1 MKTFIKISISA
12 FALIISTSLQAQ
24 KAWTLEECINQ
35 AISSNI
41 QIQQQSLQTQ
51 SAKADVLQ
59 SKLQA
64 APSINGSASNNWQ
77 TGFNINPKTNLP
89 EENLAFRTNSFG
101 ASANM
106 PLFNGFQTV
115 NNMRLKESDYKASQ
129 FDLENTKN
137 TISLN
142 VANAYLSALQQAE
155 ILAASTSQADATR
168 KILERQQKLYDLGG
182 LNRSKLLQLKA
193 QLSNEE
199 YAIINNQANLN
210 QAYLNLW
217 QLINVDPSD
226 KNTIEKPN
234 QIALDVKDEVKTV
247 DAIYNEFEKRSP
259 DVVAAQHRLRSA
271 DLQHYVALGGR
282 SVRLSVTGSAS
293 SFYTTLGVTNQYG
306 PTIIP
311 SSLIGYYL
319 DGTGTK
325 KDVYSIEH
333 PSVGILKSEETPF
346 SEQFKKNFGTSL
358 GLTLS
363 VPIFN
368 GWSVNTNIQKAN
380 IQQMNAKLN
389 EKQVKL
395 NVYKNVNQSYLN
407 FKNAIKRYE
416 ASQETMDANK
426 EAYEISEKQFELGA
440 LNISDYI
447 SSKNSFN
454 KSQND
459 YLQAKYEVVFRRK
472 VLDFYEGKP
481 LK

>member
-1 MKTFIKISISA
+1 LKTFIKISLSA
-12 FALIISTSLQAQ
+12 FALIISISLQAQ
-24 KAWTLEECINQ
+24 KSWTLEACINQ

-64 APSINGSASNNWQ
+64 APSINGSATNTWQ

-142 VANAYLSALQQAE
+142 VANAYLSVLQQTE
-155 ILAASTSQADATR
+155 ILAASNSQADATR

-217 QLINVDPSD
+217 QLINVEPND

-234 QIALDVKDEVKTV
+234 QIVLDVKDEVKTV

-271 DLQHYVALGGR
+271 DLQHFVALGGR
-282 SVRLSVTGSAS
+282 SVRLSLSGSLS
-293 SFYTTLGVTNQYG
+293 SFYSTLSTQN
-306 PTIIP
+306 
-311 SSLIGYYL
+311 
-319 DGTGTK
+319 TGTPILTNIPFGVDK
-325 KDVYSIEH
+325 NGDPVYIQQRVYSSSET
-333 PSVGILKSEETPF
+333 VGF
-346 SEQFKKNFGTSL
+346 SDQFKKNYGTSL
-358 GLTLS
+358 GLNLT

>member
-1 MKTFIKISISA
+1 LKTFIKISLSA
-12 FALIISTSLQAQ
+12 FALIISISLQAQ
-24 KAWTLEECINQ
+24 KSWTLEACINQ

-64 APSINGSASNNWQ
+64 APSINGSATNTWQ

-142 VANAYLSALQQAE
+142 VANAYLSVLQQTE
-155 ILAASTSQADATR
+155 ILAAANSQADATR

-217 QLINVDPSD
+217 QLINVEPND

-282 SVRLSVTGSAS
+282 SVRLSLSGSLS
-293 SFYTTLGVTNQYG
+293 SFYSTLSTQN
-306 PTIIP
+306 
-311 SSLIGYYL
+311 
-319 DGTGTK
+319 TGTPILTNIPFGVEK
-325 KDVYSIEH
+325 NGDPVYIQQRVYSSSET
-333 PSVGILKSEETPF
+333 VGF
-346 SEQFKKNFGTSL
+346 SDQFKKNYGTSL
-358 GLTLS
+358 GLNLT

>member
-64 APSINGSASNNWQ
+64 APSINGSATNNWQ

-142 VANAYLSALQQAE
+142 VANAYLSVLQQTE
-155 ILAASTSQADATR
+155 ILAASNSQADATR

-217 QLINVDPSD
+217 QLINVEPND

-234 QIALDVKDEVKTV
+234 QMVLDVKDEVKTV

-293 SFYTTLGVTNQYG
+293 SFYTTLGVTSQFA
-306 PTIIP
+306 TINNP
-311 SSLIGYYL
+311 PIGYYL
-319 DGTGTK
+319 DGTGAK
-325 KDVYSIEH
+325 QSVFSNSSYSV
-333 PSVGILKSEETPF
+333 PVSSSETPF
-346 SEQFKKNFGTSL
+346 SDQFKKNFGTSL

>member
-1 MKTFIKISISA
+1 LKTFIKISLSA
-12 FALIISTSLQAQ
+12 FALIISISLQAQ
-24 KAWTLEECINQ
+24 KSWTLEACINQ

-64 APSINGSASNNWQ
+64 APSINGSATNTWQ

-142 VANAYLSALQQAE
+142 VANAYLSVLQQTE
-155 ILAASTSQADATR
+155 ILAAANSQADATR

-217 QLINVDPSD
+217 QLINVEPND

-234 QIALDVKDEVKTV
+234 QIELDVKDEVKTV

-259 DVVAAQHRLRSA
+259 DVVAAQHRLQSA
-271 DLQHYVALGGR
+271 DLQHFVALGGR
-282 SVRLSVTGSAS
+282 SVRLSLSGSLS
-293 SFYTTLGVTNQYG
+293 SFYSTLSTQN
-306 PTIIP
+306 
-311 SSLIGYYL
+311 
-319 DGTGTK
+319 TGTPILTNIPFGVDK
-325 KDVYSIEH
+325 NGDPVYIQQRVYSSSET
-333 PSVGILKSEETPF
+333 VGF
-346 SEQFKKNFGTSL
+346 SDQFKKNYGTSL
-358 GLTLS
+358 GLNLT

>member
-1 MKTFIKISISA
+1 MKTFIKISLSA
-12 FALIISTSLQAQ
+12 FALIISISLQAQ
-24 KAWTLEECINQ
+24 KSWTLEACINQ

-51 SAKADVLQ
+51 SAKTDVLQ

-64 APSINGSASNNWQ
+64 APSINGSATNTWQ

-142 VANAYLSALQQAE
+142 VANAYLSVLQQTE
-155 ILAASTSQADATR
+155 ILAASNSQADATR

-199 YAIINNQANLN
+199 YAITNNQANLN

-217 QLINVDPSD
+217 QLINVEPND

-271 DLQHYVALGGR
+271 DLQHFVALGGR
-282 SVRLSVTGSAS
+282 SVRLSLSGSLS
-293 SFYTTLGVTNQYG
+293 SFYSTLSTQN
-306 PTIIP
+306 
-311 SSLIGYYL
+311 
-319 DGTGTK
+319 TGTPILTNIPFGVDK
-325 KDVYSIEH
+325 NGDPVYIQQRVYSSSET
-333 PSVGILKSEETPF
+333 VGF
-346 SEQFKKNFGTSL
+346 SDQFKKNYGTSL
-358 GLTLS
+358 GLNLT

>member
-1 MKTFIKISISA
+1 LKTFIKISISA

-24 KAWTLEECINQ
+24 KSWTLEECINQ

-41 QIQQQSLQTQ
+41 QIQQQALLTQ

-64 APSINGSASNNWQ
+64 APSINGSAANNWQ

-142 VANAYLSALQQAE
+142 VANAYLSALQQTE
-155 ILAASTSQADATR
+155 ILAASSSQADATR

-217 QLINVDPSD
+217 QLINVEPND
-226 KNTIEKPN
+226 KNSIEKPN
-234 QIALDVKDEVKTV
+234 QMTLDVKDEVKTV

-282 SVRLSVTGSAS
+282 SVRLSLSGSLS
-293 SFYTTLGVTNQYG
+293 SFYSTLSTQN
-306 PTIIP
+306 
-311 SSLIGYYL
+311 
-319 DGTGTK
+319 TGTPVLTNIPFGVDK
-325 KDVYSIEH
+325 NGDPVYIQQRIYSSSET
-333 PSVGILKSEETPF
+333 VGF
-346 SEQFKKNFGTSL
+346 SDQFKKNFGTSL
-358 GLTLS
+358 GINLT

-380 IQQMNAKLN
+380 IQQMNAKLS

-416 ASQETMDANK
+416 ASQETMDANN

>member
-1 MKTFIKISISA
+1 MKTFIKISLSA
-12 FALIISTSLQAQ
+12 FALIISISLQAQ
-24 KAWTLEECINQ
+24 KSWTLEACINQ

-64 APSINGSASNNWQ
+64 APSINGSATNTWQ

-142 VANAYLSALQQAE
+142 VANAYLSVLQQTE
-155 ILAASTSQADATR
+155 ILAAANSQADATR

-217 QLINVDPSD
+217 QLINVEPND

-271 DLQHYVALGGR
+271 DLQHFVALGGR
-282 SVRLSVTGSAS
+282 SVRLSLSGSLS
-293 SFYTTLGVTNQYG
+293 SFYSTLSTQN
-306 PTIIP
+306 
-311 SSLIGYYL
+311 
-319 DGTGTK
+319 TGTPILTNIPFGVDK
-325 KDVYSIEH
+325 NGDPVYIQQRVYSSSET
-333 PSVGILKSEETPF
+333 VGF
-346 SEQFKKNFGTSL
+346 SDQFKKNYGTSL
-358 GLTLS
+358 GLNLT

-380 IQQMNAKLN
+380 IQQINAKLN

>member
-1 MKTFIKISISA
+1 LKTFIKISLSA
-12 FALIISTSLQAQ
+12 FALIISISLQAQ
-24 KAWTLEECINQ
+24 KSWTLEACINQ

-64 APSINGSASNNWQ
+64 APSINGSATNTWQ

-142 VANAYLSALQQAE
+142 VANAYLSVLQQTE
-155 ILAASTSQADATR
+155 ILAAANSQADATR

-217 QLINVDPSD
+217 QLINVEPND

-271 DLQHYVALGGR
+271 DLQHFVALGGR
-282 SVRLSVTGSAS
+282 SVRLSLSGSLS
-293 SFYTTLGVTNQYG
+293 SFYSTLSTQN
-306 PTIIP
+306 
-311 SSLIGYYL
+311 
-319 DGTGTK
+319 TGTPILTNIPFGVDK
-325 KDVYSIEH
+325 NGDPVYIQQRVYSSSET
-333 PSVGILKSEETPF
+333 VGF
-346 SEQFKKNFGTSL
+346 SDQFKKNYGTSL
-358 GLTLS
+358 GLNLT

-380 IQQMNAKLN
+380 IQQINAKLN

>member
-1 MKTFIKISISA
+1 LKTFIKISLSA
-12 FALIISTSLQAQ
+12 FALIISISLQAQ
-24 KAWTLEECINQ
+24 KSWTLEACINQ

-51 SAKADVLQ
+51 SAKTDVLQ

-64 APSINGSASNNWQ
+64 APSINGSATNTWQ

-142 VANAYLSALQQAE
+142 VANAYLSVLQQTE
-155 ILAASTSQADATR
+155 ILAASNSQADATR

-217 QLINVDPSD
+217 QLINVEPND

-271 DLQHYVALGGR
+271 DLQHFVALGGR
-282 SVRLSVTGSAS
+282 SVRLSLSGSLS
-293 SFYTTLGVTNQYG
+293 SFYSTLSTQN
-306 PTIIP
+306 
-311 SSLIGYYL
+311 
-319 DGTGTK
+319 TGTPILTNIPFGVDK
-325 KDVYSIEH
+325 NGDPVYIQQRVYSSSET
-333 PSVGILKSEETPF
+333 VGF
-346 SEQFKKNFGTSL
+346 SDQFKKNYGTSL
-358 GLTLS
+358 GLNLT

>member
-1 MKTFIKISISA
+1 LKTFIKISISA

-24 KAWTLEECINQ
+24 KSWTLEECINQ

-41 QIQQQSLQTQ
+41 QIQQQALLTQ

-64 APSINGSASNNWQ
+64 APSINGSAANNWQ

-142 VANAYLSALQQAE
+142 VANAYLSALQQTE
-155 ILAASTSQADATR
+155 ILAASSSQADATR

-217 QLINVDPSD
+217 QLINVDPND

-234 QIALDVKDEVKTV
+234 QLTLDVKDELKTV

-282 SVRLSVTGSAS
+282 SVRLSLSGSLS
-293 SFYTTLGVTNQYG
+293 SFYSTLSTQ
-306 PTIIP
+306 
-311 SSLIGYYL
+311 S
-319 DGTGTK
+319 TGTPVLTNIPFGVDK
-325 KDVYSIEH
+325 NGDPVYIQQRIYSGSET
-333 PSVGILKSEETPF
+333 VGF
-346 SEQFKKNFGTSL
+346 SDQFKKNFGTSL
-358 GLTLS
+358 GINLT

-368 GWSVNTNIQKAN
+368 GWNVNTNIQKAN
-380 IQQMNAKLN
+380 IQQMNAKLS

>member
-1 MKTFIKISISA
+1 MKTFIKISLSA
-12 FALIISTSLQAQ
+12 FALIISVSLQAQ
-24 KAWTLEECINQ
+24 KSWTLEACINQ

-64 APSINGSASNNWQ
+64 APSINGSATNTWQ

-142 VANAYLSALQQAE
+142 VANAYLSVLQQTE
-155 ILAASTSQADATR
+155 ILAAANSQADATR

-217 QLINVDPSD
+217 QLINVEPND

-234 QIALDVKDEVKTV
+234 QIELDVKDEVKTV

-271 DLQHYVALGGR
+271 DLQHFVALGGR
-282 SVRLSVTGSAS
+282 SVRLSLSGSLS
-293 SFYTTLGVTNQYG
+293 SFYSTLSTQN
-306 PTIIP
+306 
-311 SSLIGYYL
+311 
-319 DGTGTK
+319 TGTPILTNIPFGVDK
-325 KDVYSIEH
+325 NGDPVYIQQRVYSSSET
-333 PSVGILKSEETPF
+333 VGF
-346 SEQFKKNFGTSL
+346 SDQFKKNYGTSL
-358 GLTLS
+358 GLNLT

>member
-12 FALIISTSLQAQ
+12 FALIFSTSLQAQ
-24 KAWTLEECINQ
+24 KSWTLEECINQ

-64 APSINGSASNNWQ
+64 APSINGSATNNWQ

-142 VANAYLSALQQAE
+142 VANAYLSVLQQTE
-155 ILAASTSQADATR
+155 ILAASNSQADATR

-199 YAIINNQANLN
+199 YSIINNQANLN

-217 QLINVDPSD
+217 QLINVDPND

-293 SFYTTLGVTNQYG
+293 SFYTTLGVTSQYA
-306 PTIIP
+306 TINNP
-311 SSLIGYYL
+311 PIGYYL
-319 DGTGTK
+319 DGTGAKQSVFSTSS
-325 KDVYSIEH
+325 YSVPIS
-333 PSVGILKSEETPF
+333 SVETPF
-346 SEQFKKNFGTSL
+346 SDQFKKNFGTSL

-380 IQQMNAKLN
+380 IQQLNAKLN

-459 YLQAKYEVVFRRK
+459 YLQAKYEMVFRRK

>member
-1 MKTFIKISISA
+1 MKTFIKISLSA
-12 FALIISTSLQAQ
+12 FALIISISLQAQ
-24 KAWTLEECINQ
+24 KSWTLEACINQ

-64 APSINGSASNNWQ
+64 APSINGSATNTWQ

-142 VANAYLSALQQAE
+142 VANAYLSVLQQTE
-155 ILAASTSQADATR
+155 ILAASNSQADATR

-217 QLINVDPSD
+217 QLINVEPND

-271 DLQHYVALGGR
+271 DLQHFVALGGR
-282 SVRLSVTGSAS
+282 SVRLSLSGSLS
-293 SFYTTLGVTNQYG
+293 SFYSTLSTQN
-306 PTIIP
+306 
-311 SSLIGYYL
+311 
-319 DGTGTK
+319 TGTPILTNIPFGVDK
-325 KDVYSIEH
+325 NGDPVYIQQRVYSSSET
-333 PSVGILKSEETPF
+333 VGF
-346 SEQFKKNFGTSL
+346 SDQFKKNYGTSL
-358 GLTLS
+358 GLNLT

>member
-1 MKTFIKISISA
+1 MKTFIKISLSA
-12 FALIISTSLQAQ
+12 FALIISISLQAQ
-24 KAWTLEECINQ
+24 KSWTLEACINQ
-35 AISSNI
+35 AIGSNI

-64 APSINGSASNNWQ
+64 APSINGSATNTWQ

-142 VANAYLSALQQAE
+142 VANAYLSVLQQTE
-155 ILAASTSQADATR
+155 ILAASNSQADATR

-217 QLINVDPSD
+217 QLINVEPND
-226 KNTIEKPN
+226 KNTIERPN
-234 QIALDVKDEVKTV
+234 QIALDLKDEVKTV

-271 DLQHYVALGGR
+271 DLQHFVALGGR
-282 SVRLSVTGSAS
+282 SVRLSLSGSLS
-293 SFYTTLGVTNQYG
+293 SFYSTLSTQN
-306 PTIIP
+306 
-311 SSLIGYYL
+311 
-319 DGTGTK
+319 TGTPILTNIPFGVDK
-325 KDVYSIEH
+325 NGDPVYIQQRVYSSSET
-333 PSVGILKSEETPF
+333 VGF
-346 SEQFKKNFGTSL
+346 SDQFKKNYGTSL
-358 GLTLS
+358 GLNLT

-440 LNISDYI
+440 LNIGDYI

>member
-1 MKTFIKISISA
+1 LKTFIKISLSA
-12 FALIISTSLQAQ
+12 FALIISISLQAQ
-24 KAWTLEECINQ
+24 KSWTLEACINQ

-51 SAKADVLQ
+51 SAKTDVLQ

-64 APSINGSASNNWQ
+64 APSINGSATNTWQ

-142 VANAYLSALQQAE
+142 VANAYLSVLQQTE
-155 ILAASTSQADATR
+155 ILAASNSQADATR

-199 YAIINNQANLN
+199 YAITNNQANLN

-217 QLINVDPSD
+217 QLINVEPND

-271 DLQHYVALGGR
+271 DLQHFVALGGR
-282 SVRLSVTGSAS
+282 SVRLSLSGSLS
-293 SFYTTLGVTNQYG
+293 SFYSTLSTQN
-306 PTIIP
+306 
-311 SSLIGYYL
+311 
-319 DGTGTK
+319 TGTPILTNIPFGVDK
-325 KDVYSIEH
+325 NGDPVYIQQRVYSSSET
-333 PSVGILKSEETPF
+333 VGF
-346 SEQFKKNFGTSL
+346 SDQFKKNYGTSL
-358 GLTLS
+358 GLNLT

>member
-12 FALIISTSLQAQ
+12 FALIFSTSLQAQ
-24 KAWTLEECINQ
+24 KSWTLEECINQ

-64 APSINGSASNNWQ
+64 APSVNGSATNTWQ

-142 VANAYLSALQQAE
+142 VANAYLSVLQQTE
-155 ILAASTSQADATR
+155 ILAASNSQADATR

-217 QLINVDPSD
+217 QLINVDPND

-234 QIALDVKDEVKTV
+234 QLTLDVKDELKTV

-282 SVRLSVTGSAS
+282 SVRLSLSGSLS
-293 SFYTTLGVTNQYG
+293 SFYSTLSTQ
-306 PTIIP
+306 
-311 SSLIGYYL
+311 S
-319 DGTGTK
+319 TGTPVLTNIPFGVDK
-325 KDVYSIEH
+325 NGDPVYIQQGIYSGSET
-333 PSVGILKSEETPF
+333 VGF
-346 SEQFKKNFGTSL
+346 SDQFKKNFGTSL
-358 GLTLS
+358 GINLT

-368 GWSVNTNIQKAN
+368 GWNVNTNIQKAN
-380 IQQMNAKLN
+380 IQQMNAKLS

>member
-1 MKTFIKISISA
+1 MKTFIKISLSA
-12 FALIISTSLQAQ
+12 FALIISISLQAQ
-24 KAWTLEECINQ
+24 KSWTLEVCINQ

-64 APSINGSASNNWQ
+64 APSINGSATNTWQ

-142 VANAYLSALQQAE
+142 VANAYLSVLQQTE
-155 ILAASTSQADATR
+155 ILAASNSQADATR

-217 QLINVDPSD
+217 QLINVEPND

-271 DLQHYVALGGR
+271 DLQHFVALGGR
-282 SVRLSVTGSAS
+282 SVRLSLSGSLS
-293 SFYTTLGVTNQYG
+293 SFYSTLSTQN
-306 PTIIP
+306 
-311 SSLIGYYL
+311 
-319 DGTGTK
+319 TGTPILTNIPFGVDK
-325 KDVYSIEH
+325 NGDPVYIQQRVYSSSET
-333 PSVGILKSEETPF
+333 VGF
-346 SEQFKKNFGTSL
+346 SDQFKKNYGTSL
-358 GLTLS
+358 GLNLT

>member
-1 MKTFIKISISA
+1 MKTFIKISLSA
-12 FALIISTSLQAQ
+12 FALIISISLQAQ
-24 KAWTLEECINQ
+24 KSWTLEACINQ

-51 SAKADVLQ
+51 SAKTDVLQ

-64 APSINGSASNNWQ
+64 APSINGSATNTWQ

-142 VANAYLSALQQAE
+142 VANAYLSVLQQTE
-155 ILAASTSQADATR
+155 ILAASNSQADATR

-217 QLINVDPSD
+217 QLINVEPND

-271 DLQHYVALGGR
+271 DLQHFVALGGR
-282 SVRLSVTGSAS
+282 SVRLSLSGSLS
-293 SFYTTLGVTNQYG
+293 SFYSTLSTQN
-306 PTIIP
+306 
-311 SSLIGYYL
+311 
-319 DGTGTK
+319 TGTPILTNIPFGVDK
-325 KDVYSIEH
+325 NGDPVYIQQRVYSSSET
-333 PSVGILKSEETPF
+333 VGF
-346 SEQFKKNFGTSL
+346 SDQFKKNYGTSL
-358 GLTLS
+358 GLNLT

>member
-1 MKTFIKISISA
+1 
-12 FALIISTSLQAQ
+12 
-24 KAWTLEECINQ
+24 
-35 AISSNI
+35 
-41 QIQQQSLQTQ
+41 
-51 SAKADVLQ
+51 
-59 SKLQA
+59 
-64 APSINGSASNNWQ
+64 
-77 TGFNINPKTNLP
+77 
-89 EENLAFRTNSFG
+89 
-101 ASANM
+101 
-106 PLFNGFQTV
+106 
-115 NNMRLKESDYKASQ
+115 
-129 FDLENTKN
+129 
-137 TISLN
+137 
-142 VANAYLSALQQAE
+142 
-155 ILAASTSQADATR
+155 
-168 KILERQQKLYDLGG
+168 
-182 LNRSKLLQLKA
+182 LQLKA

-217 QLINVDPSD
+217 QLINVEPND

-271 DLQHYVALGGR
+271 DLQHFVALGGR
-282 SVRLSVTGSAS
+282 SVRLSLSGSLS
-293 SFYTTLGVTNQYG
+293 SFYSTLSTQN
-306 PTIIP
+306 
-311 SSLIGYYL
+311 
-319 DGTGTK
+319 TGTPILTNIPFGVDK
-325 KDVYSIEH
+325 NGDPVYIQQRVYSSSET
-333 PSVGILKSEETPF
+333 VGF
-346 SEQFKKNFGTSL
+346 SDQFKKNYGTSL
-358 GLTLS
+358 GLNLT

-380 IQQMNAKLN
+380 IQQINAKLN

>member
-1 MKTFIKISISA
+1 LKTFIKISLSA
-12 FALIISTSLQAQ
+12 FALIISISLQAQ
-24 KAWTLEECINQ
+24 KSWTLEVCINQ

-64 APSINGSASNNWQ
+64 APSINGSATNTWQ

-142 VANAYLSALQQAE
+142 VANAYLSVLQQTE
-155 ILAASTSQADATR
+155 ILAASNSQADATR

-217 QLINVDPSD
+217 QLINVEPND

-271 DLQHYVALGGR
+271 DLQHFVALGGR
-282 SVRLSVTGSAS
+282 SVRLSLSGSLS
-293 SFYTTLGVTNQYG
+293 SFYSTLSTQN
-306 PTIIP
+306 
-311 SSLIGYYL
+311 
-319 DGTGTK
+319 TGTPILTNIPFGVDK
-325 KDVYSIEH
+325 NGDPVYIQQRVYSSSET
-333 PSVGILKSEETPF
+333 VGF
-346 SEQFKKNFGTSL
+346 SDQFKKNYGTSL
-358 GLTLS
+358 GLNLT